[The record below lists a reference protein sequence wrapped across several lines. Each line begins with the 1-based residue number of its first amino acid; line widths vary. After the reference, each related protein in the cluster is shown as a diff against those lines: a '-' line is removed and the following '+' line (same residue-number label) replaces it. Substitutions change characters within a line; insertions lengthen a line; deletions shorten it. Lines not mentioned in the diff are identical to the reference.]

1 MKKSTKNLVK
11 WNKLLELVYNLK
23 VKVVENKPIK
33 YEELDVID
41 TRLKKLFEQDQYHV
55 PPEVKLQKQ
64 NRYLAYQAFVEGKK

>member
-11 WNKLLELVYNLK
+11 WNKLIELIYKLK

-41 TRLKKLFEQDQYHV
+41 TRLKNLFDQYQYYI
-55 PPEVKLQKQ
+55 PPEVKAAKQ
-64 NRYLAYQAFVEGKK
+64 NRYFAYKAFVEGKK